1 MGLLCCELGKRVSSI
16 AVHIPTFSQFLLG
29 LGFVVMILGTL
40 VIVNEQIQPAD
51 DTEPTFKTQK
61 YPRPFVAKPEVVGP
75 PVVKNDLN
83 FEKSPSHRLQGSD
96 DVIKNDVIN
105 DDVMKPVE
113 VHVPAAVV
121 EDNGRVREGESDK
134 GDGGEG
140 GVVVKGG
147 GGEEEGGG
155 GEEEGVQKEGHTSI
169 KKDMAELA
177 ERIRAVEVE
186 NKELKVLY
194 PTRLCV

>member
-1 MGLLCCELGKRVSSI
+1 M
-16 AVHIPTFSQFLLG
+16 
-29 LGFVVMILGTL
+29 
-40 VIVNEQIQPAD
+40 IVNEQMQAVD
-51 DTEPTFKTQK
+51 DAEPTFKTQK
-61 YPRPFVAKPEVVGP
+61 YPRPFLAKPKVVGP
-75 PVVKNDLN
+75 SDLN

-96 DVIKNDVIN
+96 DVIKDDVIKNDVIN
-105 DDVMKPVE
+105 DDVMKPAE

-155 GEEEGVQKEGHTSI
+155 GEEEGGLKDEDTSI
-169 KKDMAELA
+169 KKDMADLA
-177 ERIRAVEVE
+177 ERIRAVEEE

-194 PTRLCV
+194 PTRLCVWGMCSLSSNYTDMLML